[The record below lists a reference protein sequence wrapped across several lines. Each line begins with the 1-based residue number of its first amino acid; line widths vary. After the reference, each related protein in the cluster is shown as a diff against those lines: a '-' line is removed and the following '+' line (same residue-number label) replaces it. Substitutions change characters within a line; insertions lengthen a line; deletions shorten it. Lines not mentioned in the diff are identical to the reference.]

1 MWRPPLP
8 HTPPLSSKP
17 TASSPYISRVD
28 YKGRFDKGAFWVSDN
43 HIIILLKS
51 VLIVSKLLVRVSNPC
66 DLGRGGDFWTN
77 TFSLKAVLY
86 EWWGGADS
94 GDWYTF
100 ICKVALASRAGPL
113 SCRIAIKQPPRVPI
127 EDDSDGQ
134 AKFSHKGHIAS
145 LYRSPASQQ
154 KPFLL
159 SCCAFLTYR
168 VYAIWCPSPGS
179 LWEWILRECSIF

>member
-51 VLIVSKLLVRVSNPC
+51 VLIVSKLPVRVSNPC
-66 DLGRGGDFWTN
+66 DLGGGGGIFEQTH
-77 TFSLKAVLY
+77 FSLKAALN
-86 EWWGGADS
+86 EWWGVADS

-100 ICKVALASRAGPL
+100 ICKVALASCAGPL

-127 EDDSDGQ
+127 VGDGH
-134 AKFSHKGHIAS
+134 AKFLHKGHIAS
-145 LYRSPASQQ
+145 RYRSPASQQ
-154 KPFLL
+154 SHFFFLL
-159 SCCAFLTYR
+159 CFPDLH
-168 VYAIWCPSPGS
+168 VYAIWCQSPGS
-179 LWEWILRECSIF
+179 QREWIFRECSIF